1 MPWIQDLCGSLFLL
15 SLLFSST
22 IPGWAHIDQIHE
34 SYYHVLQKKFLFLG
48 QSNFCTDH
56 LSRTYRPVLDLH
68 DQNSLDMSSYFFHLL
83 SPHNCYLGTCQSGI
97 SFQERRKAS
106 RTPNLPYSTSIL
118 RLVAELILN
127 VKFLNLKFCVPA
139 NSTFSS
145 WVPFITRTAWQQI
158 YFT

>member
-1 MPWIQDLCGSLFLL
+1 MKCLGFKTSVDLCSFCPSYSVAQSL
-15 SLLFSST
+15 SE
-22 IPGWAHIDQIHE
+22 HILVIIFMNLIMFFR
-34 SYYHVLQKKFLFLG
+34 SCFLFLG

-68 DQNSLDMSSYFFHLL
+68 DQNSPDTSSYFFHLL

-97 SFQERRKAS
+97 SFQQRRKAS

-127 VKFLNLKFCVPA
+127 VKFLNLKFCVSA

-145 WVPFITRTAWQQI
+145 
-158 YFT
+158 